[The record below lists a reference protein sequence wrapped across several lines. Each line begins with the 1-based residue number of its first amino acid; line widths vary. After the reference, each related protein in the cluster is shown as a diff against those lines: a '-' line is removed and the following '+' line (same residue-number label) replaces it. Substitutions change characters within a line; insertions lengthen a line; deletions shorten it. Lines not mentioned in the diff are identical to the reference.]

1 MAVSATTVE
10 KEVAYFLGYG
20 YASNAGGSTGDF
32 LDNIA
37 QRAMKNFL
45 IPTVMRNKKGVMES
59 SAHKWSWLSDSGVVV
74 LNDPETFSH
83 AASTLFDNDPTSEV
97 APSVTNGVVN
107 FGLTTPAN
115 FPQWVH
121 NHASGDGSATDG
133 SADDQVTAMV
143 KVSGLGAADG
153 YHIPT
158 SFSYDNT
165 DKFRM
170 TLADTSITV
179 AETGTG
185 VSFTFYHVM
194 HTAGTSFGAI
204 DGFMTHQVNTGHN
217 HVEVINLGALR
228 DLYAGE
234 PVLSDTPQYV
244 AYDEAKARFLFFPL
258 PDTNYTLRYKY
269 QKEPATTTIPDKYEG
284 IVING
289 ALALAENYSDSPN
302 RGRFNAIYQNQ
313 LMAAIQEDRAQ
324 HRTEYFGVNTDRS
337 DRIMPYGHKTDRSSI
352 YYTNRSGTTFPS

>member
-10 KEVAYFLGYG
+10 SEVAYFLGYG

-32 LDNIA
+32 LNNIA
-37 QRAMKNFL
+37 DRAIKDFL
-45 IPTVMRNKKGVMES
+45 IPTPMQGELA
-59 SAHKWSWLSDSGVVV
+59 AHRWSWLSDSGVIV

-83 AASTLFDNDPTSEV
+83 TAAAGNKLNETTGSEV
-97 APSVTNGVVN
+97 CPQVTSGVVN
-107 FGLTTPAN
+107 FGLETLAN
-115 FPQWVH
+115 FPQWVFTH
-121 NHASGDGSATDG
+121 DGTGDGSAG
-133 SADDQVTAMV
+133 ADQVTTMV

-158 SFSYDNT
+158 SFSYNT
-165 DKFRM
+165 DEKFRM

-194 HTAGTSFGAI
+194 HAAGTSFGSV

-217 HVEVINLGALR
+217 HVEVINIGALR
-228 DLYAGE
+228 DLYAGQ

-244 AYDEAKARFLFFPL
+244 AYDDSKDRFLFYPL
-258 PDTNYTLRYKY
+258 PDTNYTMRYKY
-269 QKEPATTTIPDKYEG
+269 TRDSATTTIPDKYEG
-284 IVING
+284 VVING
-289 ALALAENYSDSPN
+289 ALAIAENYSDSPN
-302 RGRFNAIYQNQ
+302 AGRFLKLYQGQ
-313 LMAAIQEDRAQ
+313 LKAAILEDRAA

>member
-10 KEVAYFLGYG
+10 SEVAYFLGYG
-20 YASNAGGSTGDF
+20 YASNAGGSTGAF

-83 AASTLFDNDPTSEV
+83 AASTLFDNDPTSED
-97 APSVTNGVVN
+97 APSVTNGVVTL
-107 FGLTTPAN
+107 GLTTPTN

-121 NHASGDGSATDG
+121 THTGGNGSGGA
-133 SADDQVTAMV
+133 DQVTAMV
-143 KVSGLGAADG
+143 KISGLGAADG

-158 SFSYDNT
+158 SVNATGSSGFSV
-165 DKFRM
+165 
-170 TLADTSITV
+170 TLADTSINV

-194 HTAGTSFGAI
+194 HAAGTSFGAI

-244 AYDEAKARFLFFPL
+244 AYDEAKSRFLFFPL

-302 RGRFNAIYQNQ
+302 SGRFNAIYQNQ